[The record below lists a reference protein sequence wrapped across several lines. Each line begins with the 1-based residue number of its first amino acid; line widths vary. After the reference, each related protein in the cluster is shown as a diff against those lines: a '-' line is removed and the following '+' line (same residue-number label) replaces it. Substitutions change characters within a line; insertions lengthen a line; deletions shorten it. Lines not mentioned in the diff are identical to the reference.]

1 MEQRVWA
8 DKESLNFSEFAE
20 EALYCFLCEFR
31 NIMSATN
38 PAS

>member
-1 MEQRVWA
+1 MEQRVRA